1 MAAKKIDAIRS
12 LKRSQRK
19 DLTVY
24 YAHYTIMAA
33 SASAASASP
42 MNATA
47 ATSATT
53 PQLWMEICLTTQH
66 PVIGVVGHIYFD
78 KGSNQISYMLEK
90 NENWS
95 PEWRTMYEDQ
105 YITVNLH
112 RPAHLV
118 TCREVINSII
128 DQSPHF
134 NNEVTDHEDVM
145 HGLNFDMLFSMT
157 FSQYQAITHNPDIA
171 RFIMMIN
178 DEAAIAIDEA
188 DTRYRKLKATSKEK
202 QQQLTNEIAIAKQ
215 RIIDL
220 NTTLSE
226 LESPVKTPT
235 HKMLAKSWM
244 YKGHQYYRDSDNT
257 VWRQAIGGCEL
268 VGRYIEEEDRI
279 EEDHSDD
286 TEDSED
292 SHDES

>member
-1 MAAKKIDAIRS
+1 
-12 LKRSQRK
+12 
-19 DLTVY
+19 
-24 YAHYTIMAA
+24 MAA
-33 SASAASASP
+33 SASAASPSASP
-42 MNATA
+42 SAMNAT

-66 PVIGVVGHIYFD
+66 HDIGAVGHIYFD

-112 RPAHLV
+112 RPAELV

-128 DQSPHF
+128 DQSLHF
-134 NNEVTDHEDVM
+134 NCEVTDHEDVM

-220 NTTLSE
+220 NTTLTE

-235 HKMLAKSWM
+235 QKLAAKSWK
-244 YKGHQYYRDSDNT
+244 YKGHQYYLDSDNT

-268 VGRYIEEEDRI
+268 VGRYIEEDRI
-279 EEDHSDD
+279 DEDHRHDSD
-286 TEDSED
+286 D
-292 SHDES
+292 SHDSHDSDDSDDDS